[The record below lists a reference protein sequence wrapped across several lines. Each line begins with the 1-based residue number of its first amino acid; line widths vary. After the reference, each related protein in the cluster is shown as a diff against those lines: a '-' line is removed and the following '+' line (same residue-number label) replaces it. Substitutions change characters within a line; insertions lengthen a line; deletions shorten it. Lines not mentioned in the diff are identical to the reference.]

1 MRRYDAFEGVRDAC
15 LVVWSRSR
23 RDLLPIGP
31 ASCDPPPANYL
42 QLQAEKRKSAAL
54 QEELRKEKGLAIT
67 RQLQA
72 EAEEE
77 RLTNKLMQ
85 RLDELKKV
93 PRGERGRQGSHVGQ
107 QCAWHVGLLR

>member
-31 ASCDPPPANYL
+31 ASCDPPPATYL

-93 PRGERGRQGSHVGQ
+93 RRGEG
-107 QCAWHVGLLR
+107 